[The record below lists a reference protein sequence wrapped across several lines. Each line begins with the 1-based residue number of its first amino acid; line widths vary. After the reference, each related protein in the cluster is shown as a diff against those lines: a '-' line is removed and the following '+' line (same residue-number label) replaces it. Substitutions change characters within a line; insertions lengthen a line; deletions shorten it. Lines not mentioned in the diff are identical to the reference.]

1 MIGLRRNSQFS
12 MKRIVRILFLS
23 LLLICPACE
32 RGRMFRSRFTMNVRC
47 PVCGMVFERGAGE
60 FSGGMAINTV
70 ATSSVAVTGAALAF
84 FTDLPVLP
92 LILALT
98 LVSTVF
104 ALWFYRH
111 ARALWAGIL
120 FLTGSV
126 RED

>member
-1 MIGLRRNSQFS
+1 
-12 MKRIVRILFLS
+12 
-23 LLLICPACE
+23 
-32 RGRMFRSRFTMNVRC
+32 MFRSRFTMNVRC
-47 PVCGMVFERGAGE
+47 PVCGVVFERGVGE

-92 LILALT
+92 LIVT
-98 LVSTVF
+98 LILISTAF
-104 ALWFYRH
+104 AIWFYRY

-126 RED
+126 LED

>member
-1 MIGLRRNSQFS
+1 
-12 MKRIVRILFLS
+12 
-23 LLLICPACE
+23 
-32 RGRMFRSRFTMNVRC
+32 
-47 PVCGMVFERGAGE
+47 MVFERGAGE

-92 LILALT
+92 LILMLT